1 MNEKILKDII
11 DVIQTERTKASK
23 EVKALIK
30 WMIERLPLNNP
41 KGDYAKVVSDL
52 FNNYLKRLAELQE
65 EDIAYIFPNG
75 SKEYYM
81 EILNG
86 YCDSIK
92 QIIRLYSEG
101 RGYAAFEKFKD
112 LMSDEKGLWGCLR
125 RKVDWGKHNLYRLR
139 KLAPSSSVTKE
150 EMFHIP
156 LNCRGKVASQRYS
169 APGYPCLYLGY
180 SINACWEELGR
191 PALNSF
197 MVVSVAQQ
205 HDIKIIDLSIPSGID
220 DFKWQ
225 EDVWKFIMSYP
236 FIVACSVKV
245 SDTNNT
251 YKEEYIIPQM
261 LTNYVIE
268 QNTLNRD
275 EIIFFEEITAIKYTS
290 THYNKQFGWDRKYF
304 TNLAIPVINI
314 SSPTKYCPDLC
325 ELYHLSTPTCV
336 EYEQISGN
344 LTQEMRYTP
353 FDKYFSSLWG
363 RLEQTLSNRP
373 VEKINNK

>member
-30 WMIERLPLNNP
+30 WMIEKLPLNNP
-41 KGDYAKVVSDL
+41 KGDYAKVVNDL
-52 FNNYLKRLAELQE
+52 FNNYLNRLAESQE
-65 EDIAYIFPNG
+65 EVIAYIFPNG
-75 SKEYYM
+75 SKDDYM
-81 EILNG
+81 EILNE

-125 RKVDWGKHNLYRLR
+125 RKVDLGKHDLYRLR
-139 KLAPSSSVTKE
+139 KIEPSSSVTKE

-268 QNTLNRD
+268 QNTLNRK
-275 EIIFFEEITAIKYTS
+275 EIILFDEITAIKYTS
-290 THYNKQFGWDRKYF
+290 THYNRQFGWDRKYF

-325 ELYHLSTPTCV
+325 KLYHLSTPTCV

-344 LTQEMRYTP
+344 LTQEKRYTP
-353 FDKYFSSLWG
+353 FDKYYYSLWG

-373 VEKINNK
+373 VQEINNK